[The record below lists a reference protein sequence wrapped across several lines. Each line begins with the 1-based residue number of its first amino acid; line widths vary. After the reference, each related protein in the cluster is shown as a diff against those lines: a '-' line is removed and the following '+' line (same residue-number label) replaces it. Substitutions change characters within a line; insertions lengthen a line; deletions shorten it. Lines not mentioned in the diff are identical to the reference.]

1 MKRDIS
7 EPFIPNWG
15 AFWDIALRV
24 AARKLAEE
32 AGVKVVRVMDGDK
45 VVGYLDLR
53 GETKE

>member
-1 MKRDIS
+1 M
-7 EPFIPNWG
+7 EAWTPNWG

-53 GETKE
+53 GESNGK